1 MADTISA
8 RDANHHF
15 ARVLAEVAAGKEY
28 VVTRNGVPVARIIP
42 ERPPAGHR
50 QLTKKQEQA
59 LADSLAWLRRGW
71 KLGIA
76 QYDRDSLHDDAREKS
91 GKVGRGKA

>member
-1 MADTISA
+1 MVDTISA

-28 VVTRNGVPVARIIP
+28 VVTRNGVPVARISP
-42 ERPPAGHR
+42 ERPPEGHR
-50 QLTKKQEQA
+50 QLTQKQEQA

-76 QYDRDSLHDDAREKS
+76 QYDRDSLYDDAREKS
-91 GKVGRGKA
+91 GKVRRGKA